1 MVRSRWIARLTL
13 AVVAWLALVVVL
25 AVIAPNVAVVV
36 LMIGVVPLFFAFP
49 VGIIVAATRQPK
61 PGRTDF
67 GGRYSYF
74 GLVLGWINRT
84 PDRKRDDLRG

>member
-1 MVRSRWIARLTL
+1 VVRSRWIARLAL

-25 AVIAPNVAVVV
+25 AVIAPNAAVVV
-36 LMIGVVPLFFAFP
+36 LMIGVVPLCFAFP

-67 GGRYSYF
+67 GRYSYF